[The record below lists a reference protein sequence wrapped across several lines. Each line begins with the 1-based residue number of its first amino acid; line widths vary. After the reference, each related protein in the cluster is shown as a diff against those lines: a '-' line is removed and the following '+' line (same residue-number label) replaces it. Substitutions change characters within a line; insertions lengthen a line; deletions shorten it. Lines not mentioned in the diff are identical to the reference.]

1 MGNGQQDRSSW
12 SELIIFSVVIV
23 LILVGVCL
31 YISTTLRRPESL
43 SMVDRGSFPD
53 LSTKELSPL
62 RAKVVG
68 ILRQQFAKPQPGTY
82 YSQGE
87 KQSWCVNFVSWVAH
101 EAGASLTNPHNGG
114 WRISGVRSLEAYYR
128 AAGRF
133 HDRGDNYHLQPGDL
147 IFYDKDSQRGEHV
160 NFFLKYDKGKA
171 VTIGGD
177 EGDTIMVQRFDFGN
191 DGPIKGFAALE

>member
-12 SELIIFSVVIV
+12 SELIIFSVAIV
-23 LILVGVCL
+23 

-43 SMVDRGSFPD
+43 SAVDRGSFPD
-53 LSTKELSPL
+53 LPTKELSPL

-101 EAGASLTNPHNGG
+101 QPAQ
-114 WRISGVRSLEAYYR
+114 WRLADL
-128 AAGRF
+128 GR
-133 HDRGDNYHLQPGDL
+133 
-147 IFYDKDSQRGEHV
+147 
-160 NFFLKYDKGKA
+160 
-171 VTIGGD
+171 T
-177 EGDTIMVQRFDFGN
+177 
-191 DGPIKGFAALE
+191 